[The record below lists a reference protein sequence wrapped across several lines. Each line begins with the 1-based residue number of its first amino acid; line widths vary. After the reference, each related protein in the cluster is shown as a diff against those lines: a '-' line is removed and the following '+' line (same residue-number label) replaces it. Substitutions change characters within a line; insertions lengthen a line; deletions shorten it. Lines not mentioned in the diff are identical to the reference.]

1 MTTDANRELM
11 GVGTDE
17 ELAASVF
24 ALRQSEN
31 EVQHGKPRLLAE
43 ALDDLGKK
51 CEISSLDHAQSQ
63 TIELSQTGPRETCA
77 SQLCGVFS
85 TMATRNINFSAG
97 PAVLPVPV
105 LEEVRDNLL
114 SLGQTGIGIMEH
126 SHRGK
131 AFLDV
136 YQQTETLC
144 RELASVPDDYR
155 ILFLQG
161 GASTQFFMVP
171 MNFLA
176 GCKTTGG
183 KTADYLV
190 TGSWSQKAL
199 AEAQQFGN
207 VHVACSS
214 KDRNFSYIP
223 SECVH
228 SDSPAYVHFTS
239 NNTIFGTQ
247 FAAPPK
253 TSDDSPLICDASSD
267 IFSRPL
273 DVSQYGMIYA
283 GAQKNLGPS
292 GVTLVI
298 IHDSLIERGP
308 ADLPTM
314 LQYRTHAEK
323 DSMFNTP
330 PTFGIYVMGLVFKW
344 IKQQGGL
351 AALEERNRNKAGRLY
366 RFLEESSLFKPAAE
380 TGSRSMM
387 NVTFVTGDADLDA
400 SFIASATKMGLEGL
414 KGHRSVGGMRAS
426 LYNAFPEEG
435 VDALVECMRQ
445 FEDEHA

>member
-1 MTTDANRELM
+1 
-11 GVGTDE
+11 
-17 ELAASVF
+17 
-24 ALRQSEN
+24 
-31 EVQHGKPRLLAE
+31 
-43 ALDDLGKK
+43 
-51 CEISSLDHAQSQ
+51 
-63 TIELSQTGPRETCA
+63 
-77 SQLCGVFS
+77 
-85 TMATRNINFSAG
+85 MATRKINFSAG

-136 YQQTETLC
+136 YHQTEALC
-144 RELASVPDDYR
+144 RELACVPDNYR

-171 MNFLA
+171 MNFLT
-176 GCKTTGG
+176 GGKTTGG

-223 SECVH
+223 HECSH

-247 FAAPPK
+247 FSAAPK
-253 TSDDSPLICDASSD
+253 TPGDSPLICDASSD

-273 DVSQYGMIYA
+273 EVSQYGMIYA

-308 ADLPTM
+308 IDLPTM

-351 AALEERNRNKAGRLY
+351 AVLEEKNRDKAGRLY

-380 TGSRSMM
+380 AGSRSMM
-387 NVTFVTGDADLDA
+387 NVTFVTGDADLDVA
-400 SFIASATKMGLEGL
+400 HAGPGFSPVQLVSA
-414 KGHRSVGGMRAS
+414 GGRGEPS
-426 LYNAFPEEG
+426 DRIIRLRRRCGRHGGG
-435 VDALVECMRQ
+435 VRQ
-445 FEDEHA
+445 VLTQ